1 VKFLRT
7 LFACFAMIAAGTA
20 SADRVFDLEIEVK
33 VSSSAGRVSGTVTG
47 LLTLFDDQSYLLAWD
62 GEESV
67 GIWIQEKNNLQM
79 FEDGDSTFAEYIDWL
94 EQDASILAGFPV
106 ALASLNTKETA
117 RFDRS
122 GNLKMRSKQITL
134 FRPGL
139 RGTSPLKIIWSSKTQ
154 GTLR

>member
-1 VKFLRT
+1 LW
-7 LFACFAMIAAGTA
+7 G
-20 SADRVFDLEIEVK
+20 
-33 VSSSAGRVSGTVTG
+33 
-47 LLTLFDDQSYLLAWD
+47 QSRGVLQQDVWD

-79 FEDGDSTFAEYIDWL
+79 FEDRNSTSAEYIDGL
-94 EQDASILAGFPV
+94 EQDASTLAGFPV
-106 ALASLNTKETA
+106 TLTSLKTKETA

-139 RGTSPLKIIWSSKTQ
+139 RGTSPLKITWSSKTQ